1 VKIRRE
7 TKIGIVVVMAAALI
21 YFGLNFLKGI
31 NIFNTPT
38 IYYGVYEKV
47 NGLQT
52 SNPVILNGYKIGQVK
67 SIEMSKTQRG
77 RLTVEMLIYE
87 DVDIPKDSKAVLRSA
102 DLLGSMQVQ
111 IQLGRSIELAQTGD
125 TLTPDIEADLV
136 DEVNAQIAPIK
147 RKAEGL
153 ISSVDSVIRV
163 IEAILNTDSQQNLIE
178 SFTGINNAIASL
190 QRTAFQVD
198 TLVREERQRISAI
211 FVNVQ
216 NLTEVLSKNG
226 DQLDNIIKNFSQ
238 ISDTLA
244 KANIAQTI
252 VNANAALAD
261 VSKVVEKINSGEG
274 SLGMLI
280 NNPEM
285 YNRLEAASKNLDLLT
300 EDIRINPNRYVHF
313 SVFGRKNKNVEL
325 SEAELKELKE
335 YVNSQ
340 EGE

>member
-1 VKIRRE
+1 MKIRRE

>member
-1 VKIRRE
+1 MKIRRE

-21 YFGLNFLKGI
+21 YFGLNFLKGV
-31 NIFNTPT
+31 NIFKTPT
-38 IYYGVYEKV
+38 IYYGMYEKV

-52 SNPVILNGYKIGQVK
+52 SNPVILNGFKIGQVK

-111 IQLGRSIELAQTGD
+111 IQLGRSLELAQTGD

-163 IEAILNTDSQQNLIE
+163 IEAILNADSQQNLIE

-198 TLVREERQRISAI
+198 TLVRDERQKISAI
-211 FVNVQ
+211 FANVQ
-216 NLTEVLSKNG
+216 KLTKVLSDNG
-226 DQLDNIIKNFSQ
+226 DQLSNIIQNFSQ

-244 KANIAQTI
+244 KADIAQTI

-325 SEAELKELKE
+325 SKAELEELKE
-335 YVNSQ
+335 YVKSQ

>member
-1 VKIRRE
+1 
-7 TKIGIVVVMAAALI
+7 MAAALI

-198 TLVREERQRISAI
+198 TLVREERQKISAI
-211 FVNVQ
+211 FANVQ